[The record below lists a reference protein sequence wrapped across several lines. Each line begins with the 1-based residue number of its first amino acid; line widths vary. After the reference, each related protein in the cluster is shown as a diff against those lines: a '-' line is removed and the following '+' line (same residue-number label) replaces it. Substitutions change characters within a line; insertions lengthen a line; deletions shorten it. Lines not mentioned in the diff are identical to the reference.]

1 MKKLPV
7 FLLFLTVGAV
17 SAHAEDHF
25 LDSNWWKTATVA
37 DVQKEI
43 KNGAD
48 VNARTEDGLTPLML
62 AARDNRTP
70 EVTLA
75 LIKNGAD
82 MNARAEYGD
91 TPLMIAAGFNPNPEV
106 ILALIKNGAD
116 VNARAEYGFTL
127 LMLAARDNRTP
138 EVISALIK
146 NGANVKAQDN
156 NGRTALDYAKDNPKI
171 YKSKAYWELNDL
183 MYR

>member
-48 VNARTEDGLTPLML
+48 VNARTEKGATPLIL
-62 AARDNRTP
+62 AAGNNSNP
-70 EVTLA
+70 EVILA
-75 LIKNGAD
+75 LIKNSAD
-82 MNARAEYGD
+82 INARTGSGF
-91 TPLMIAAGFNPNPEV
+91 TPLMGAALLNPNPEV

-116 VNARAEYGFTL
+116 VKARNEFGFTPL
-127 LMLAARDNRTP
+127 TRIIPIR
-138 EVISALIK
+138 
-146 NGANVKAQDN
+146 
-156 NGRTALDYAKDNPKI
+156 
-171 YKSKAYWELNDL
+171 KSSW
-183 MYR
+183 R